1 MRIPKWVIIVVLVVL
16 AVVLVGMGSK
26 FGGTYYEDTNGDD
39 FALQTI
45 TEDNIIKQDLDST
58 GFVGNVS
65 AQTGKETFLGENF
78 SGVKMIRSKSY
89 SGEMLKIYANKVYV
103 SEGNFRMVVV
113 HDGEI
118 VHEFKLNEPSQEFVL
133 QNAYGRYDVV
143 VAGEVADCSLDVE
156 IE

>member
-1 MRIPKWVIIVVLVVL
+1 MRIPKWLVVIALVVL
-16 AVVLVGMGSK
+16 AVALVGMGSK

-39 FALQTI
+39 FTLQTI
-45 TEDNIIKQDLDST
+45 TDDNIINQDLDST
-58 GFVGNVS
+58 GLVGNVS
-65 AQTGKETFLGENF
+65 AQTGEETFLGENF
-78 SGVKMIRSKSY
+78 SGVEIIRSKSY
-89 SGEMLKIYANKVYV
+89 SGETLKIYANKVYV

-118 VHEFKLNEPSQEFVL
+118 VHEFKLNETSQEFVL
-133 QNAYGRYDVV
+133 QNADGKYDVV